1 MERGRVP
8 AGHAPTS
15 GSGSRKRPEVLGI
28 RLPMTSG
35 VDHCEG
41 PPSQPFEAEGSHLD
55 RDIWAMAWPAMLS
68 FVVVNVVDVVDVV
81 LVGRLG
87 RETVAAWGYAAQC
100 IHLVETLVQSV
111 GIGCVALVARAL
123 GARDRPRGRRV
134 LAASVFVSQ
143 AVAAIGF
150 LISLFAPRFVFRWLD
165 AEPAVTEIGVP
176 YFRLFAFAMVLY
188 AVAFMFESGLR
199 AYRNTRGPLLAAVVV
214 MTTKTVLSALL
225 VFGLLGLP
233 RLELVGAGVATVVAH
248 AVGLVFYIW
257 LSNKAAAE
265 KTATTFDLD
274 DVKSMWSAVREVL
287 RVSLPSMGERLIM
300 SMALLTYFKIL
311 SGYGTAAIAAYAI
324 GVRLLSFSWVPGL
337 GFSAAASTF
346 VGQALGAG
354 DSSGARKAGAH
365 TVAQAVLV
373 MCVCGLLCLFA
384 REPLVRAFTSDEQV
398 AAALLPFMLMLA
410 LAQPFMGAHFTL
422 GGVLR
427 GAGDTITP
435 LAGAAIG
442 NWGFRVPLAWAFT
455 RFFGHDIVWV
465 WAALIADHFA
475 RMLVNGWVF
484 LRGEWSLRTGASL
497 REAARLPLE
506 AGAEERG

>member
-1 MERGRVP
+1 
-8 AGHAPTS
+8 
-15 GSGSRKRPEVLGI
+15 
-28 RLPMTSG
+28 MTTG

-41 PPSQPFEAEGSHLD
+41 PPSQPFEAVSSHLD

-68 FVVVNVVDVVDVV
+68 FVVVNVVDVIDVV

-100 IHLVETLVQSV
+100 VHLVETLVQSV

-143 AVAAIGF
+143 AVAALGF
-150 LISLFAPRFVFRWLD
+150 LISLFLPRYLFGLLD
-165 AEPAVTEIGVP
+165 AEPRVIDIAVP

-188 AVAFMFESGLR
+188 AAAFMFESGLR
-199 AYRNTRGPLLAAVVV
+199 AHRNTRGPLLAAFVV

-225 VFGLLGLP
+225 VFGLFGLP
-233 RLELVGAGVATVVAH
+233 RLELMGAGVATVAAH
-248 AVGLVFYIW
+248 GVGLVFYVL
-257 LSNKAAAE
+257 LSKKYARE
-265 KTATTFDLD
+265 GGSKQATTFSLD
-274 DVKSMWSAVREVL
+274 DVRSMWSVVREVL
-287 RVSLPSMGERLIM
+287 YVSLPSMGERLIM
-300 SMALLTYFKIL
+300 SVALLTYFKIL

-337 GFSAAASTF
+337 GFSTAASTF

-384 REPLVRAFTSDEQV
+384 REPLVRAFTSDDQV

-427 GAGDTITP
+427 GAGDTLTP
-435 LAGAAIG
+435 LVGAAVG

-455 RFFGHDIVWV
+455 RYFGHDIVWV

-475 RMLVNGWVF
+475 RMLINGWVF
-484 LRGEWSLRTGASL
+484 LGGKWSLRTGAAV
-497 REAARLPLE
+497 RR
-506 AGAEERG
+506 R

>member
-1 MERGRVP
+1 
-8 AGHAPTS
+8 
-15 GSGSRKRPEVLGI
+15 
-28 RLPMTSG
+28 MTTG
-35 VDHCEG
+35 VDHCEA
-41 PPSQPFEAEGSHLD
+41 PPSQPFEPVSSHLD

-68 FVVVNVVDVVDVV
+68 FVVVNVVDVIDVV

-143 AVAAIGF
+143 AVAALGF
-150 LISLFAPRFVFRWLD
+150 LISLFLPRYLFGLLD
-165 AEPAVTEIGVP
+165 AEPRVIDIAVP

-188 AVAFMFESGLR
+188 AAAFMFESGLR
-199 AYRNTRGPLLAAVVV
+199 AHRNTRGPLLAAFVV

-225 VFGLLGLP
+225 VFGLFGLP
-233 RLELVGAGVATVVAH
+233 RLELMGAGVATVGAH
-248 AVGLVFYIW
+248 GVGLVFYVW
-257 LSNKAAAE
+257 LSKKYAREGGA
-265 KTATTFDLD
+265 KQATTFSLD
-274 DVKSMWSAVREVL
+274 DVRSMWSVVREVL
-287 RVSLPSMGERLIM
+287 HVSLPSMGERLIM
-300 SMALLTYFKIL
+300 SVALLTYFKIL

-337 GFSAAASTF
+337 GFSTAASTF

-384 REPLVRAFTSDEQV
+384 REPLVRAFTSDDQV

-427 GAGDTITP
+427 GAGDTLTP
-435 LAGAAIG
+435 LVGAAVG

-455 RFFGHDIVWV
+455 RYFGHDIVWV

-475 RMLVNGWVF
+475 RMLINGWVF
-484 LRGEWSLRTGASL
+484 LGGKWSLRTGA
-497 REAARLPLE
+497 AV
-506 AGAEERG
+506 RGN